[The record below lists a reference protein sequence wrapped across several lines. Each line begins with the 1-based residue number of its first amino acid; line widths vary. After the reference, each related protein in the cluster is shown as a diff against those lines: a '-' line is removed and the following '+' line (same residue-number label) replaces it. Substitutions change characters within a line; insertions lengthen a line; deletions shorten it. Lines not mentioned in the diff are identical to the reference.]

1 MPKKQGQIYP
11 TKKHLARMER
21 ERIQT
26 RYVLVGSLIVLLL
39 VIGLIGYGIL
49 DQNYLQKIRPVA
61 VVNNEKITTKNFQ
74 ALVRYNRQELI
85 QSALNTYQ
93 LKDLFG
99 NDPQAGMYIGNQ
111 LSQIR
116 DQLSPTVIGE
126 QTLNQLI
133 YDALIRQE
141 AARRGITVS
150 AEEIQKAVQDGF
162 EYYPQGTPTTTPTWN
177 PPATSTLSATQYAL
191 VSPTPTATATAIPT
205 ITATLVVT
213 ATSTPAQI
221 PSVTPTS
228 EPTLTPTPYTIE
240 GFNTQY
246 QDIVKRFKDSINFS
260 EQDFRKLFEM
270 QLYRDKVKNAILA
283 DLNLSRV
290 QEQIWVRHIL
300 VKDEQTAKDL
310 LARLKN
316 GEDWTKLAAEFSIDT
331 SNKDQGGDLGW
342 FGQGKMVA
350 EFESAAFKLAIGQ
363 ISDPVQTQY
372 GWHLIQLL
380 GRENRELS
388 DAEFQQLKD
397 QKFSDWLTNAKSKA
411 TITIDETWKNRVPS
425 DPILPTEV
433 SAYIDSLLQQQQ
445 VPQVLP
451 TQPEPSTVTP

>member
-1 MPKKQGQIYP
+1 MPKKQRQIYP

-26 RYVLVGSLIVLLL
+26 RYILFGSLFVLLI

-49 DQNYLQKIRPVA
+49 DQNYLQRIRPVA
-61 VVNNEKITTKNFQ
+61 VVNGEKISTKDFQ
-74 ALVRYNRQELI
+74 SLVRYNRQELI
-85 QSALNTYQ
+85 QSAMNTYQ
-93 LKDLFG
+93 LKDMFG
-99 NDPQAGMYIGNQ
+99 NDPQASLYIGNQ

-116 DQLSPTVIGE
+116 DQLVPTVIGE
-126 QTLNQLI
+126 QTLNQLV

-141 AARRGITVS
+141 AARRGIIVS
-150 AEEIQKAVQDGF
+150 TEDIQKAVQNGF
-162 EYYPQGTPTTTPTWN
+162 EYYPQGTPTATPTWN
-177 PPATSTLSATQYAL
+177 PPATSTLSPTQYAL
-191 VSPTPTATATAIPT
+191 VSPTPTVTATAVPT
-205 ITATLVVT
+205 ITATMAVT
-213 ATSTPAQI
+213 VTSTPTQI

-228 EPTLTPTPYTIE
+228 EPTLTPTPYTLD

-246 QDIVKRFKDSINFS
+246 NNIVKRFKDSINFT

-270 QLYRDKVKNAILA
+270 QVYRDKVKNAILA
-283 DLNLSRV
+283 DLNLSRI

-331 SNKDQGGDLGW
+331 SNKDMGGDLGW
-342 FGQGKMVA
+342 FGRGKMVT
-350 EFESAAFKLAIGQ
+350 EFENGAFKLSVGQ

-372 GWHLIQLL
+372 GWHLIQVL

-388 DAEFQQLKD
+388 DAEFSQLQD
-397 QKFSDWLTNAKSKA
+397 QNFSNWLTSSKSKA
-411 TITIDETWKNRVPS
+411 TIKIDDTWKDRVPAE
-425 DPILPTEV
+425 PILPTEV
-433 SAYIDSLLQQQQ
+433 SNYIDALLQQQI
-445 VPQVLP
+445 PQVIP
-451 TQPEPSTVTP
+451 TQPVPAPSTP

>member
-1 MPKKQGQIYP
+1 MPKKQRQIYP

-26 RYVLVGSLIVLLL
+26 RYILFGSLFVLLI

-49 DQNYLQKIRPVA
+49 DQNYLQRIRPVA
-61 VVNNEKITTKNFQ
+61 VVNGEKITTKDFQ
-74 ALVRYNRQELI
+74 SLVRYNRQELI
-85 QSALNTYQ
+85 QSAMNTYQ
-93 LKDLFG
+93 LKDMFG
-99 NDPQAGMYIGNQ
+99 NDPQASLYIGNQ

-116 DQLSPTVIGE
+116 DQLVPTVIGE
-126 QTLNQLI
+126 QTLNQLV

-141 AARRGITVS
+141 AARRGIIVS
-150 AEEIQKAVQDGF
+150 TEDIQKAVQNGF
-162 EYYPQGTPTTTPTWN
+162 EYYPQGTPTATPTWN
-177 PPATSTLSATQYAL
+177 PPATSTLSPTQYAL
-191 VSPTPTATATAIPT
+191 VSPTPTVTATAVPT
-205 ITATLVVT
+205 ITATMAVT
-213 ATSTPAQI
+213 VTSTPTQI

-228 EPTLTPTPYTIE
+228 EPTLTPTPYTLD

-246 QDIVKRFKDSINFS
+246 KNIVKRFKDSINFT

-270 QLYRDKVKNAILA
+270 QVYRDKVKNAILA
-283 DLNLSRV
+283 DLNLSRI

-331 SNKDQGGDLGW
+331 SNKDLGGDLGW
-342 FGQGKMVA
+342 FGRGKMVT
-350 EFESAAFKLAIGQ
+350 EFENAAFKLSVGQ

-372 GWHLIQLL
+372 GWHLIQVL

-388 DAEFQQLKD
+388 DAEFSQLQD
-397 QKFSDWLTNAKSKA
+397 QNFSNWLTSAKSKA
-411 TITIDETWKNRVPS
+411 TIKIDDTWKDRVPAE
-425 DPILPTEV
+425 PVLPTEV
-433 SAYIDSLLQQQQ
+433 SNYIDALLQQQI
-445 VPQVLP
+445 PQVMP
-451 TQPEPSTVTP
+451 TQPGPAPSTP

>member
-1 MPKKQGQIYP
+1 MGKTYTRKRR
-11 TKKHLARMER
+11 TDR
-21 ERIQT
+21 E
-26 RYVLVGSLIVLLL
+26 
-39 VIGLIGYGIL
+39 
-49 DQNYLQKIRPVA
+49 
-61 VVNNEKITTKNFQ
+61 
-74 ALVRYNRQELI
+74 
-85 QSALNTYQ
+85 
-93 LKDLFG
+93 
-99 NDPQAGMYIGNQ
+99 
-111 LSQIR
+111 
-116 DQLSPTVIGE
+116 
-126 QTLNQLI
+126 
-133 YDALIRQE
+133 
-141 AARRGITVS
+141 
-150 AEEIQKAVQDGF
+150 
-162 EYYPQGTPTTTPTWN
+162 
-177 PPATSTLSATQYAL
+177 
-191 VSPTPTATATAIPT
+191 
-205 ITATLVVT
+205 
-213 ATSTPAQI
+213 
-221 PSVTPTS
+221 
-228 EPTLTPTPYTIE
+228 
-240 GFNTQY
+240 
-246 QDIVKRFKDSINFS
+246 
-260 EQDFRKLFEM
+260 
-270 QLYRDKVKNAILA
+270 
-283 DLNLSRV
+283 
-290 QEQIWVRHIL
+290 
-300 VKDEQTAKDL
+300 DL

-451 TQPEPSTVTP
+451 T